1 MTAPE
6 AQWTRAESG
15 IEVRTVAEQA
25 GSPVSETLT
34 VATHRDPTGLTTV
47 RVDGEVDMLT
57 APTLLSVVHDELDR
71 GCRRLLVDLRPVSF
85 LGSSGLTALIAMAHR
100 CAEDQVQLRLVA
112 DGPTVTRPLEITG
125 LGAVLQTV
133 SDPLE
138 AW

>member
-25 GSPVSETLT
+25 GFPVTETLT
-34 VATHRDPTGLTTV
+34 VATHREPNGLTTV
-47 RVDGEVDMLT
+47 RVDGAVDMLT
-57 APTLLSVVHDELDR
+57 APTLLSVVDDELDR
-71 GCRRLLVDLRPVSF
+71 GCQRLLVDLRPVTF

-100 CAEDQVQLRLVA
+100 CAADQVQLRVVA
-112 DGPTVTRPLEITG
+112 DGPSVIRPLEITG
-125 LGAVLQTV
+125 LAAVLQTV